1 MKVTKVKK
9 EKSKFFLLNFIL
21 SFMGQASSS
30 RSNIV
35 VIIDRL
41 ETAVLQYFGTLHAC
55 CHP

>member
-1 MKVTKVKK
+1 M
-9 EKSKFFLLNFIL
+9 NFIL